1 MKHKR
6 KIIYIII
13 VLSLVFI
20 TLLTTL
26 IIRNN
31 TKQTKTILLGNDISI
46 HENIDK
52 TFTSSFMD
60 SEYLLT
66 LLESDASKT
75 IEGKIV
81 KLSNLI
87 KESSLIIINIGY
99 VDINYV
105 LNTNNVDEQII
116 NRRCE
121 VIINNVNKIIQ
132 LILNTNEK
140 VSIKLL
146 EIDFKNE
153 VINEYIEILNYNYG
167 LLNER
172 YSWAVFIFN
181 KLLYWIIYKK
191 WYNIIHRREI
201 IWITIIMT
209 VQLLNQV

>member
-81 KLSNLI
+81 KLSNII

-132 LILNTNEK
+132 LILKINEK

-172 YSWAVFIFN
+172 YS
-181 KLLYWIIYKK
+181 
-191 WYNIIHRREI
+191 
-201 IWITIIMT
+201 
-209 VQLLNQV
+209 